1 MDANRSGRARQH
13 VEASPR
19 LAKGWTLGSYAEGSR
34 SQDSDPSRD
43 ETGSRER
50 QDVRHR
56 GRPAAATI
64 FVADEQ
70 RDPPELVLLLREAA
84 GALGIGGRLM

>member
-1 MDANRSGRARQH
+1 
-13 VEASPR
+13 
-19 LAKGWTLGSYAEGSR
+19 
-34 SQDSDPSRD
+34 
-43 ETGSRER
+43 
-50 QDVRHR
+50 VRHR